1 MADVIDRVQTIL
13 KQWVDHS
20 ARSEVDNAP
29 SDSSATLPT
38 EPRILSYLCDLIDAQ
53 ATELASLR
61 RETPRSCCSPWPHG
75 ADVLS
80 SNGQGALALA
90 ACRSLLAC
98 SESTAA
104 QQDNLPV
111 SLDTHAASHKH
122 TVAGTSAGGEVPQ
135 QRASAP
141 ASSRTKRLEHGS
153 PAAAAG
159 DGRAH
164 GAASSSSNASGP
176 TTMTENAGG
185 GVKRA
190 ERDELTVSR
199 RPRGLAR
206 YESGSDAP

>member
-1 MADVIDRVQTIL
+1 MADVIDRMQTIL

-20 ARSEVDNAP
+20 ALSEVDNAP
-29 SDSSATLPT
+29 SDSSAMLPT

-53 ATELASLR
+53 ANELASLR
-61 RETPRSCCSPWPHG
+61 RERPRSCCSPWLHG

-80 SNGQGALALA
+80 SNGQGAPALA

-111 SLDTHAASHKH
+111 SLDTHPASHKH

-141 ASSRTKRLEHGS
+141 APSRTERLEHGS

-159 DGRAH
+159 GGRAH
-164 GAASSSSNASGP
+164 GAASSSSNVAGP
-176 TTMTENAGG
+176 TIVTENAGG

-199 RPRGLAR
+199 RPRV
-206 YESGSDAP
+206 